1 MTLRGLVTLLEAN
14 RPTVMTESGTEYLCY
29 LRGKVRRL
37 SGRILVGDQVELE
50 PTEGREAIITR
61 VLPRQLQLERPPVAN
76 VTGIFACFSLS
87 HPAGN
92 LELLDKRLVL
102 AALSGIAVEIVVTKS
117 DLVDSRES
125 LQNMVHLYQSIG
137 YRVWVVSVRTLQGV
151 DSWLSTER
159 EGIWVLTGESGVGKS
174 SLLQTILPHAVIETG
189 NLSRIDRGQQTT
201 RWVRLLKIRDFWLA
215 DTPGYTALETTV
227 TRAEDIK
234 SNFFEWD
241 DARCRFPNCLHRG
254 EPGCAV
260 QQGLIE
266 GIFAESR
273 YRSYCLMVDQW
284 VKRWN
289 L

>member
-1 MTLRGLVTLLEAN
+1 MTLRGIVTLLEAN

-29 LRGKVRRL
+29 LRGKVRRV

-76 VTGIFACFSLS
+76 LTGIFACFSLN
-87 HPAGN
+87 HPTGN

-117 DLVDSRES
+117 DMADSVKE
-125 LQNMVHLYQSIG
+125 LDEMVQLYRSIG
-137 YRVWVVSVRTLQGV
+137 YRVWVVSVRTGQGV
-151 DSWLSTER
+151 EPWLSTER

-174 SLLQTILPHAVIETG
+174 SLLHAVLPHAVIETG
-189 NLSRIDRGQQTT
+189 GLSKIDRGQQTT
-201 RWVRLLKIRDFWLA
+201 RWVRLLKIREFWLA
-215 DTPGYTALETTV
+215 DTPGYTALETVV

-234 SNFFEWD
+234 SKFFEWD
-241 DARCRFPNCLHRG
+241 DARCRFPNCVHRG

-260 QQGLIE
+260 QQGLMD
-266 GIFAESR
+266 GTYASSR

-284 VKRWN
+284 VKRWGV
-289 L
+289 